1 MTGTV
6 LYPNCLNALTDS
18 PPSIRTDDQKQH
30 FAIIL
35 AGTMHAISK
44 TSDCCLLIV
53 RSEAPN
59 LQSEDHPI
67 ISSLLEMAATLAVQ
81 LHLTSLQM
89 AGSHELQSCIDYI
102 RDLTK
107 DSPHPKLL
115 IAGSNLETAITFV
128 ALEALAH
135 GFDVYLLMDFI
146 EQPDKELSQ
155 FHVQRLQQAGTVS
168 TTLIQLLGE
177 WSITS
182 ESEELTDRIA
192 EISTKLLELRLHR
205 S

>member
-6 LYPNCLNALTDS
+6 LCPSYVNALTDS
-18 PPSIRTDDQKQH
+18 PPSICSDDQRQH
-30 FAIIL
+30 FVVIL

-44 TSDCCLLIV
+44 TSDCCLFIV
-53 RSEAPN
+53 NSETLD
-59 LQSEDHPI
+59 LQSEDHPM

-81 LHLTSLQM
+81 FHMTSLHM
-89 AGSHELQSCIDYI
+89 TNAHELQSCIDCF
-102 RDLTK
+102 RDLKK

-115 IAGSNLETAITFV
+115 IAGSKLETTITFV
-128 ALEALAH
+128 ALEALAY
-135 GFDVYLLMDFI
+135 GFEVYLLMDFI
-146 EQPDKELSQ
+146 EQPDKEFSQ

-177 WSITS
+177 WFITS
-182 ESEELTDRIA
+182 ESAELTDRIA
-192 EISTKLLELRLHR
+192 EISAKLHKSRLHR